1 MNDHS
6 IVDSFRNQRAICEVI
21 MVLTNGVVMRQAD
34 VYTVHR
40 GTSRDSVDTKELQ
53 FATKNMITPE
63 ISIESKN

>member
-40 GTSRDSVDTKELQ
+40 ATSLHSVDTKELQ
-53 FATKNMITPE
+53 LSPMNTVYLE
-63 ISIESKN
+63 IPT